1 MGDQVEII
9 TQKEPNP
16 SRDWLNPTTGFV
28 HSGRARAKINAWF
41 RAQSR
46 EKNLEAGRDILESE
60 LHKIG
65 ATLKDADQYA
75 LKRFNVNTPDELY
88 AGIGSGDLRINQVI
102 NHINALVNKPT
113 AEEEDQKALE
123 KLLESE
129 NKPAQQ
135 SRPKKDAVV
144 VEGVD
149 NLMTH
154 LARCCQPI
162 PGDSI
167 KGYITQGRGISVH
180 RSDCEQL
187 SELRI
192 HAPERIIDTV
202 WGNGFVGSYI
212 LTLRVE
218 ALERSGLLKDI
229 TSLFAN
235 EKISVTTMKSR
246 TDYKRQL
253 SVMDFDLEVTNIEIL
268 SRVTSRVEQI
278 KDVMS
283 VKRLG

>member
-1 MGDQVEII
+1 MLAPRLTLGSVQ
-9 TQKEPNP
+9 
-16 SRDWLNPTTGFV
+16 
-28 HSGRARAKINAWF
+28 
-41 RAQSR
+41 QSR

-113 AEEEDQKALE
+113 AEEEDQQALE

-129 NKPAQQ
+129 NKACSK

-162 PGDSI
+162 PGDEH
-167 KGYITQGRGISVH
+167 QGLHHS
-180 RSDCEQL
+180 RSWYF
-187 SELRI
+187 SS
-192 HAPERIIDTV
+192 P
-202 WGNGFVGSYI
+202 
-212 LTLRVE
+212 
-218 ALERSGLLKDI
+218 
-229 TSLFAN
+229 
-235 EKISVTTMKSR
+235 
-246 TDYKRQL
+246 
-253 SVMDFDLEVTNIEIL
+253 
-268 SRVTSRVEQI
+268 
-278 KDVMS
+278 
-283 VKRLG
+283 

>member
-1 MGDQVEII
+1 
-9 TQKEPNP
+9 
-16 SRDWLNPTTGFV
+16 
-28 HSGRARAKINAWF
+28 
-41 RAQSR
+41 
-46 EKNLEAGRDILESE
+46 
-60 LHKIG
+60 
-65 ATLKDADQYA
+65 
-75 LKRFNVNTPDELY
+75 
-88 AGIGSGDLRINQVI
+88 
-102 NHINALVNKPT
+102 
-113 AEEEDQKALE
+113 
-123 KLLESE
+123 
-129 NKPAQQ
+129 
-135 SRPKKDAVV
+135 
-144 VEGVD
+144 
-149 NLMTH
+149 MTH

>member
-16 SRDWLNPTTGFV
+16 SRDWLNPTLGFV
-28 HSGRARAKINAWF
+28 RSGRARAKINAWF
-41 RAQSR
+41 RKESR
-46 EKNLEAGRDILESE
+46 EQNLEAGREILETE
-60 LHKIG
+60 LTKIG
-65 ATLKDADQYA
+65 ATLKDAEQYA
-75 LKRFNVNTPDELY
+75 VKRFNVNTPDELY
-88 AGIGSGDLRINQVI
+88 AGIGSGDLRINQVV

-123 KLLESE
+123 KLKESE
-129 NKPAQQ
+129 NKPTQQ
-135 SRPKKDAVV
+135 SRPRKDAVV

-162 PGDSI
+162 PGDQI

-187 SELRI
+187 EELSL

-202 WGNGFVGSYI
+202 WGSGFVGSYI
-212 LTLRVE
+212 LTVRIE

-229 TSLFAN
+229 TTLLTN
-235 EKISVTTMKSR
+235 EKIKVTSMKSR
-246 TDYKRQL
+246 SDYKRQL
-253 SVMDFDLEVTNIEIL
+253 SIMDFDLELTNIEIF
-268 SRVTSRVEQI
+268 SRVTKRIEQI
-278 KDVMS
+278 KDVMT